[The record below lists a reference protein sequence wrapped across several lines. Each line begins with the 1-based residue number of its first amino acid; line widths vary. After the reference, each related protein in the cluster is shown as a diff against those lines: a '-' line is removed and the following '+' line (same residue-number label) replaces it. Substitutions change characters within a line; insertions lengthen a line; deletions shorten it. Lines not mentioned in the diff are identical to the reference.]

1 MPCTIIGN
9 DDIDDESVFE
19 EMMFENVLFCKSWG
33 SKVKLERCF
42 TRLSKIEGETRSDF
56 VKVLLI
62 LVKNHFKVSFY
73 INASKASKIVKI
85 DFALKF
91 NICSTLP

>member
-1 MPCTIIGN
+1 MREQHLVLKFPKGTLNHIPKLTSFMPCTIIGN

-56 VKVLLI
+56 VKVLLMH
-62 LVKNHFKVSFY
+62 NG
-73 INASKASKIVKI
+73 
-85 DFALKF
+85 
-91 NICSTLP
+91 

>member
-73 INASKASKIVKI
+73 INTSEAS
-85 DFALKF
+85 
-91 NICSTLP
+91 

>member
-73 INASKASKIVKI
+73 INASEAS
-85 DFALKF
+85 
-91 NICSTLP
+91 

>member
-9 DDIDDESVFE
+9 DDIDDESVFD

-33 SKVKLERCF
+33 FKVKLERCF

-56 VKVLLI
+56 VKVLII

-73 INASKASKIVKI
+73 IIASEAS
-85 DFALKF
+85 
-91 NICSTLP
+91 